1 MINETLT
8 TALAPLVDRSW
19 DSFGMPVLELQVV
32 QLMPVV
38 QRLRTEFAFTLF
50 LDVTAVDYPARQPRF
65 DVVYHFMSP
74 LSRRRIRLKLQVTE
88 ESPVVPTLT
97 GIFGSARYM
106 EREVHDM
113 YGIRFDGNADLRPIL
128 LYEGFVGHPLRKDY
142 PKDKRQPLVRRPDLV
157 GDH

>member
-142 PKDKRQPLVRRPDLV
+142 PMEQEQPIVPYRK
-157 GDH
+157 